1 MVLVYYNEK
10 KMLHIFDKALENIF
24 LLGFTYGWG
33 TVGKGDNRNTGSVVR
48 KAEKVQKGARAG
60 SEERHYVVGGQ
71 GCSKMVR
78 FQLSRSH
85 RLWKQPGVALQQHEP
100 TVTLGA

>member
-24 LLGFTYGWG
+24 LLGCTYGWG
-33 TVGKGDNRNTGSVVR
+33 TVGKGDNRNIGSVVR

-60 SEERHYVVGGQ
+60 SEERHYVGG
-71 GCSKMVR
+71 GGTGL
-78 FQLSRSH
+78 F
-85 RLWKQPGVALQQHEP
+85 
-100 TVTLGA
+100 